1 MTSTH
6 SQNAAAH
13 SARPESGPASPTT
26 PSRPERR
33 KRSAW
38 GRKNPYRAAIVERV
52 QLSGPGSEKEVHHLV
67 LDLGDSGIEYLPGDG
82 IAVTP
87 VNDPTLVAALITRLN
102 ADAAT
107 PVTVGRDEVTLLE
120 ALSHRVEIAT
130 PSTYFADFL
139 AQRLPGS
146 ELAAVVAA
154 DDSVAL
160 SSWLRGKD
168 VLDLLDIDSE
178 LRISPAELI
187 AELAPLAH
195 RTYSIASSPTEHAGT
210 VHITMSTVRYHAGD
224 RLRGGVCSTYLA
236 DRRIVGHPE
245 DAHIGV
251 FVTAN
256 RSFRLPDADTK
267 VIMVGPGTGIAPF
280 RAFLYERKATGATGE
295 NWLFYGDQRRDHD
308 FLYADELSR
317 FVDDGVLS
325 HLDLA
330 FSRDQEHKVYV
341 QDRMRERGAELFSWL
356 AQGAHF
362 YVCGDADR
370 MAVDVDAA
378 LLDIVAEHGG
388 MSAERAA
395 EFVAE
400 LKKSKR
406 YLRDVY

>member
-6 SQNAAAH
+6 LHNAAD
-13 SARPESGPASPTT
+13 SGRRDNGPTSPTT

-33 KRSAW
+33 KRSTW

-52 QLSGPGSEKEVHHLV
+52 QLSGPDSEKEVHHLV
-67 LDLGDSGIEYLPGDG
+67 LDLGDSGIEYQPGDG
-82 IAVTP
+82 IGVTP
-87 VNDPTLVAALITRLN
+87 VNDPTLVAAILTRL
-102 ADAAT
+102 DVDPST

-120 ALSHRVEIAT
+120 ALSHRVEIST

-139 AQRLPGS
+139 AGRLPGS
-146 ELAAVVAA
+146 ELAEAIATDTLGV
-154 DDSVAL
+154 
-160 SSWLRGKD
+160 WLRGKD
-168 VLDLLDIDSE
+168 VLDLLNIDDQLE
-178 LRISPAELI
+178 ISAQELI
-187 AELAPLAH
+187 EELSPLAH

-224 RLRGGVCSTYLA
+224 RMRGGVCSTYLA
-236 DRRIVGHPE
+236 DRRVVGHPE

-256 RSFRLPDADTK
+256 RSFRLPDPATK

-295 NWLFYGDQRRDHD
+295 NWLFFGDQRRDHD
-308 FLYADELSR
+308 FLYADELMR
-317 FVDDGVLS
+317 FTEEGLLS

-341 QDRMRERGAELFSWL
+341 QDRMRERGADLYAWL
-356 AQGAHF
+356 ADGAHF
-362 YVCGDADR
+362 YVCGDADQ
-370 MAVDVDAA
+370 MAVDVEGA
-378 LLDIVAEHGG
+378 LLDIVAEHGA
-388 MSAERAA
+388 MSRTQAE

-400 LKKSKR
+400 LKKTKR